1 MVTKKREDTADG
13 CRTLAYEDW
22 MRAASA
28 SNDHMR
34 HALERSAEVWT
45 ARANLLKR
53 LERESSARAQS
64 CASERERRYGGRKA
78 NG

>member
-1 MVTKKREDTADG
+1 MVTKKREDTAEG
-13 CRTLAYEDW
+13 CRTLAQDDR

-28 SNDHMR
+28 SNDHAR
-34 HALERSAEVWT
+34 HALERSAEVWS

-53 LERESSARAQS
+53 LEADFNARAGS
-64 CASERERRYGGRKA
+64 CASEREQRHRGRQA